1 MENSSNVRGG
11 TPGHGSVT
19 WARLGLVLGNT
30 PIVGDGTI
38 SNCHALSCGIV
49 QNGYNRHAKGD
60 TMEPRKLSGRSI
72 LIAASN
78 IETALDLQDHLADA
92 GARVFTAYRIERALE
107 LAEHTSV
114 AAAVIDSAPGIA
126 PVNALCQ
133 RLIDL
138 DIPIALY
145 CENSSPH
152 RGEWPNVPIVTAL
165 GNIVDTV
172 AGVVNGSAPA
182 VMGASHR
189 ARASLSSQ
197 HRTPKPRQN
206 SLQHTG

>member
-1 MENSSNVRGG
+1 MEPFL
-11 TPGHGSVT
+11 TPCV
-19 WARLGLVLGNT
+19 V
-30 PIVGDGTI
+30 P
-38 SNCHALSCGIV
+38 
-49 QNGYNRHAKGD
+49 RHRAKWLQPSRERD

-78 IETALDLQDHLADA
+78 IGTALDLQDHLADA

-133 RLIDL
+133 RSIDL

-145 CENSSPH
+145 CENTSPH

-197 HRTPKPRQN
+197 QRTSPKPPPY
-206 SLQHTG
+206 SLRHTG

>member
-1 MENSSNVRGG
+1 MEPFL
-11 TPGHGSVT
+11 TPCV
-19 WARLGLVLGNT
+19 V
-30 PIVGDGTI
+30 P
-38 SNCHALSCGIV
+38 
-49 QNGYNRHAKGD
+49 RHRAKWLQPSRERD

-152 RGEWPNVPIVTAL
+152 RGEWPTVPMVTAPTR

-172 AGVVNGSAPA
+172 AGLLSGSASA

-189 ARASLSSQ
+189 ARTSLSSQ
-197 HRTPKPRQN
+197 QRTSPKPPQY
-206 SLQHTG
+206 SLRHTG